1 MGRKPCCPKEG
12 LNRGAWTAM
21 EDDILVSYIRKHGEG
36 RWGTLPKRAGL
47 KRCGKS
53 CRLRWLNYLRPGI
66 KRGNISDDEEEL
78 IIRLH
83 RLLGN
88 RWSLIAGRLPGR
100 TDNEIKNYWNTT
112 LGKKVRGDVVMSS
125 SRSKQQHQP
134 SAVSSIIIRS
144 RPSASEPASDAAPDE
159 AAVGR
164 PSPEPNTSPVR
175 TKALRCTARVPVAP
189 RAAAPASNGGRPPD
203 EAADERVH
211 HAVEAAEDCLA
222 EDDLSIDLDFD
233 MGDLGFLSPWR
244 GEGCGAAA
252 NGVVGPGGQF
262 VGGEADMEAL
272 LMGTAGDDDVEFA
285 WF

>member
-36 RWGTLPKRAGL
+36 RWGTLPKRAAPL
-47 KRCGKS
+47 FQFS
-53 CRLRWLNYLRPGI
+53 ALALE
-66 KRGNISDDEEEL
+66 DDAFVGSAVS
-78 IIRLH
+78 
-83 RLLGN
+83 LLSEDEPVI

>member
-36 RWGTLPKRAGL
+36 RWGTLPKRAGQ
-47 KRCGKS
+47 
-53 CRLRWLNYLRPGI
+53 
-66 KRGNISDDEEEL
+66 
-78 IIRLH
+78 
-83 RLLGN
+83 
-88 RWSLIAGRLPGR
+88 WSLIAGRLPGR

-125 SRSKQQHQP
+125 SRSKQHQP
-134 SAVSSIIIRS
+134 SAASSIIIRS
-144 RPSASEPASDAAPDE
+144 RPSASEPASDAA
-159 AAVGR
+159 AVGR
-164 PSPEPNTSPVR
+164 PSSEPNTSPVR
-175 TKALRCTARVPVAP
+175 TKALRCTARVP
-189 RAAAPASNGGRPPD
+189 AAPASNGGRPPA
-203 EAADERVH
+203 EAADDR
-211 HAVEAAEDCLA
+211 AFEAPAAAEEDCLA

-244 GEGCGAAA
+244 GEACGAAA

-262 VGGEADMEAL
+262 VVGEADMEAL
-272 LMGTAGDDDVEFA
+272 LMGTAGDDVEFA

>member
-36 RWGTLPKRAGL
+36 KWGSLPKRAGL

-83 RLLGN
+83 GLLGN

-112 LGKKVRGDVVMSS
+112 LGKKVRGEVGGHSRQHHQATAASTVV
-125 SRSKQQHQP
+125 
-134 SAVSSIIIRS
+134 RS
-144 RPSASEPASDAAPDE
+144 RPSSEPARTSSDAAP
-159 AAVGR
+159 
-164 PSPEPNTSPVR
+164 PSPDTSPVR
-175 TKALRCTARVPVAP
+175 TKALRCTARLPVAP
-189 RAAAPASNGGRPPD
+189 PRAASPASHGRPPD
-203 EAADERVH
+203 DA
-211 HAVEAAEDCLA
+211 EAAEVRQDHLP
-222 EDDLSIDLDFD
+222 EDDMSIDLDFD
-233 MGDLGFLSPWR
+233 MCELSFLSPWR
-244 GEGCGAAA
+244 GQDGD
-252 NGVVGPGGQF
+252 GVVGPSGQF
-262 VGGEADMEAL
+262 VGGEGDMEAL
-272 LMGTAGDDDVEFA
+272 LLEPAGDDVEFA